1 MKRLLFGYV
10 IIIVVVALIGLG
22 GAYFQSYL
30 EKSAAELSLELEKV
44 KDKVAE
50 GNWEESKEAFISFN
64 KKWERVRKN
73 WAMFTNHFEID
84 NIEMKLVRSLEFIE
98 AKARVNAAVELS
110 EAIMLLEHIP
120 EREQLTL
127 QNIF

>member
-10 IIIVVVALIGLG
+10 IIIIVVALIGLG

-30 EKSAAELSLELEKV
+30 EKTAAELSLELEKV

-84 NIEMKLVRSLEFIE
+84 NIEMKLVRSQEFIE
-98 AKARVNAAVELS
+98 AKDRVNAAVELS

-120 EREQLTL
+120 ERERLTL

>member
-1 MKRLLFGYV
+1 V
-10 IIIVVVALIGLG
+10 IIIVVVALNGLG
-22 GAYFQSYL
+22 GAYFQRYL
-30 EKSAAELSLELEKV
+30 EKTAAELSLELEKV

-84 NIEMKLVRSLEFIE
+84 NIEMKLVRSQEFIE
-98 AKARVNAAVELS
+98 AKDRVNAAVELS

-120 EREQLTL
+120 ERERLTL

>member
-1 MKRLLFGYV
+1 MKLLLFGYV

-30 EKSAAELSLELEKV
+30 EKAAAELSLELEKG

-50 GNWEESKEAFISFN
+50 GNWEESREAFIAFN

-84 NIEMKLVRSLEFIE
+84 NIEMKLVRSQEFIE
-98 AKARVNAAVELS
+98 AKDAVNAAVELS

-120 EREQLTL
+120 ERERLTL

>member
-10 IIIVVVALIGLG
+10 IIIIVVALIGLG

-84 NIEMKLVRSLEFIE
+84 NIEMKLVRSQEFIE
-98 AKARVNAAVELS
+98 AKDRVNAAVELS

-120 EREQLTL
+120 ERERLTL

>member
-30 EKSAAELSLELEKV
+30 EKTAAELSLELEKV

-84 NIEMKLVRSLEFIE
+84 NIEMKLVRSQEFIE
-98 AKARVNAAVELS
+98 AKDRVNAAVELS

-120 EREQLTL
+120 ERERLTL